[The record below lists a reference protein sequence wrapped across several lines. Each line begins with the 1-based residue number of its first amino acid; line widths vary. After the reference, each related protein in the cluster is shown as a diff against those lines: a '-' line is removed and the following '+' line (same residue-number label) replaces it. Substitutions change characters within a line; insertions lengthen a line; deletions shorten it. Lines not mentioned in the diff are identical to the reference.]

1 MLRSRR
7 SQRDRGCL
15 PTPCIRWQGHDEV
28 RTFQTTTVDLLRL
41 SEWLAANDCTHVAME
56 ATGVYWKP
64 VWHILDDGE
73 FELVLANAAHVK
85 NVPGRKTDVNDAM
98 WLAELLAHGLI
109 RASFVPD
116 TQTQEMRNLLRTRKQ
131 LVREQSSHVLRV
143 QKTLED
149 ANIKLDS
156 VLSDLMGKSGR
167 AMIEAL
173 IAGETN
179 PAKPA
184 ALADR
189 RVKASHEE
197 FREALRGRVTKHHRF
212 LLRLHLNQIDA
223 LDAAMATLD
232 TQVEAN
238 LGPFRTAVELIMSI
252 PGIKN
257 LGAHVIVSEIGID
270 MSRFPSDAHLISW
283 AGICPRNDESA
294 GKRRSNRLRKGAPW
308 LKTTLVQ
315 CAWAAVKKKNSYLQA
330 QFTASKPGAAPRR
343 RSWPSQPPS
352 LPLSTTCSRMGRCTR
367 TSAAITSIA
376 VQPTSKNNAW
386 LNASLNWVRCG
397 DQAHRRLEP
406 CLRFFLEIARVS
418 DQRVGGL
425 FVEGV
430 VGGQVGHPSSI
441 VPRTRQGLTVCR
453 DPRSTQAR
461 GIPWPIA
468 TQPQRRRLAWVV
480 ASLRAIP
487 PSGQGAGES
496 GNGFQGT

>member
-15 PTPCIRWQGHDEV
+15 PTPCIRWQGQTEV

-179 PAKPA
+179 PAKLA

-330 QFTASKPGAAPRR
+330 QFYRIKARRGPRR

-386 LNASLNWVRCG
+386 LNASLNLGTLWRSSRSPPRAVF
-397 DQAHRRLEP
+397 A
-406 CLRFFLEIARVS
+406 FLLS
-418 DQRVGGL
+418 
-425 FVEGV
+425 
-430 VGGQVGHPSSI
+430 
-441 VPRTRQGLTVCR
+441 
-453 DPRSTQAR
+453 
-461 GIPWPIA
+461 
-468 TQPQRRRLAWVV
+468 
-480 ASLRAIP
+480 
-487 PSGQGAGES
+487 
-496 GNGFQGT
+496 